1 MKNQFRYILLKDKE
15 NSEILISID
24 HIQSIHKNGGT
35 IFVNFN
41 EGKIIQIVGGKDKIS
56 DLFFEFLKSLE
67 QVSNSEE
74 SLLPTINISRYECK
88 FSSLIIK
95 G

>member
-15 NSEILISID
+15 DSENLISID
-24 HIQSIHKNGGT
+24 HIQNIHKSGGA

-41 EGKIIQIVGGKDKIS
+41 EGNFIQIVGGKEKIS
-56 DLFFEFLKSLE
+56 DLFFEILKSLGDI
-67 QVSNSEE
+67 SDSEE
-74 SLLPTINISRYECK
+74 NLLPTINISRYGCK